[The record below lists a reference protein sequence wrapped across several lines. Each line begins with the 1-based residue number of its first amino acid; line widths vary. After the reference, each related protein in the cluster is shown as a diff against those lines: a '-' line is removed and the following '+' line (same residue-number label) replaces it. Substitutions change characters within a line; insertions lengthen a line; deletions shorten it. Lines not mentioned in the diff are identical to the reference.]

1 MKLVMVITAITMFL
15 HICGGALVNARALS
29 KCKINKKEIAL
40 GLIVCLA
47 VPFFVFNVDMSADK
61 YAVICFAEAL
71 CVCIGSMAFRGAD
84 RRLSLFL
91 AISYEFVAVLFTK
104 LLALGFVILT
114 KDAACYKM
122 LEAKGSYVN
131 LAGSVIIMAAFFLL
145 FVLKKVS
152 NKFLMRVGS
161 VFAILAM
168 AAINFITSNGAT
180 GIDNDEI
187 FSLQYYAIFILVSIL
202 VFQMRRQYDA
212 EKEIART
219 KENEAMI
226 LEREYQS
233 LSRSY
238 ENNAKL
244 FHDFRNHCGV
254 LRNFLI
260 KGNSDEALSYL
271 DELTGSGSTLTVG
284 VWTGDETVDY
294 LISSK
299 KKLAEEKQIA
309 FTIEVEFPRNTNIKS
324 SDLCAILANL
334 LDNAIEAC
342 SKVENKEKRKMRLL
356 IRRIQQ
362 MLVIK
367 IENTYE
373 VMPVEEDGVY
383 KTSKKDGGL
392 HGFGIKSAKA
402 AAAKYDGV
410 LNSSFKGDLF
420 TSVVTLSF

>member
-1 MKLVMVITAITMFL
+1 
-15 HICGGALVNARALS
+15 
-29 KCKINKKEIAL
+29 
-40 GLIVCLA
+40 
-47 VPFFVFNVDMSADK
+47 
-61 YAVICFAEAL
+61 
-71 CVCIGSMAFRGAD
+71 
-84 RRLSLFL
+84 
-91 AISYEFVAVLFTK
+91 
-104 LLALGFVILT
+104 
-114 KDAACYKM
+114 
-122 LEAKGSYVN
+122 
-131 LAGSVIIMAAFFLL
+131 
-145 FVLKKVS
+145 
-152 NKFLMRVGS
+152 
-161 VFAILAM
+161 M